1 VQAVESEVVNVHQ
14 RRGAMTATTDDRHG
28 EGQYEPP
35 EVKDYGRLSDL
46 TAGSSSGTKLDAA
59 FPAGTLFND
68 LTFS

>member
-1 VQAVESEVVNVHQ
+1 
-14 RRGAMTATTDDRHG
+14 MTATTDDRHG

-46 TAGSSSGTKLDAA
+46 TAGQGDGERLDAT
-59 FPAGTLFND
+59 FPIDTLRRD